1 MRLTY
6 FMYNERLD
14 EPILTS
20 QVFNLWS
27 DYSEKFK
34 DDKIEIVVFQN
45 IIHFIKNY
53 KVGLCLKNK
62 FNSDS
67 IQIRIYPFALP
78 TRGFLLTGFF
88 IFLHKFIFNLTSFV
102 IKSQTVISRGYL
114 GSYLLTTKS
123 NIKHISD
130 LRSLFVRENIGV
142 RWEQNS
148 YQFKFWTDIEKKI
161 IQASSSIIVVNNSM
175 LDYLSLIYPGF
186 SQKIIVIPIYTT
198 IDNGLNSIHFTN
210 DEFSK
215 IHLFY
220 VGSLGKSKW
229 NDFEV
234 YNDFFKS
241 LSVFENKNLFKV
253 TLVLK
258 EENEF
263 TIQLLKNMEIYNL
276 DYNIYVGIPHKEV
289 MSKMRE
295 ADIGLILARP
305 FSDAAGRTGIKSIE
319 YLSNNLILL
328 ASSCLIDVINEI
340 EDNEIGFVI
349 NDVEIDNLEIKQIID
364 TYNLNKQTIKS
375 NVSKLYQSKYS
386 SKKIL
391 SQYSNLIGS

>member
-1 MRLTY
+1 
-6 FMYNERLD
+6 
-14 EPILTS
+14 
-20 QVFNLWS
+20 
-27 DYSEKFK
+27 
-34 DDKIEIVVFQN
+34 
-45 IIHFIKNY
+45 
-53 KVGLCLKNK
+53 
-62 FNSDS
+62 
-67 IQIRIYPFALP
+67 
-78 TRGFLLTGFF
+78 
-88 IFLHKFIFNLTSFV
+88 
-102 IKSQTVISRGYL
+102 
-114 GSYLLTTKS
+114 
-123 NIKHISD
+123 
-130 LRSLFVRENIGV
+130 
-142 RWEQNS
+142 
-148 YQFKFWTDIEKKI
+148 
-161 IQASSSIIVVNNSM
+161 M